1 MHTNLFRSSLVRTR
15 EVLSKTI
22 FEHKQTRVIPDGEI
36 ILNTSYYMLQMKYDE
51 MLLLETEI
59 FDTLL

>member
-1 MHTNLFRSSLVRTR
+1 MHTTLFPSSLVRTR
-15 EVLSKTI
+15 AVLSKTI

-51 MLLLETEI
+51 MLLSETEI
-59 FDTLL
+59 FGTLL

>member
-1 MHTNLFRSSLVRTR
+1 MHTTHFSSSLVRTR

-51 MLLLETEI
+51 MLLS
-59 FDTLL
+59 